1 VKTFDVFKGESQPW
15 QIEATAFAVSDSGH
29 IVFWREGAQH
39 AVLSPKEYRL
49 VIERDEPKT

>member
-1 VKTFDVFKGESQPW
+1 MKTFDVFKGESQPW